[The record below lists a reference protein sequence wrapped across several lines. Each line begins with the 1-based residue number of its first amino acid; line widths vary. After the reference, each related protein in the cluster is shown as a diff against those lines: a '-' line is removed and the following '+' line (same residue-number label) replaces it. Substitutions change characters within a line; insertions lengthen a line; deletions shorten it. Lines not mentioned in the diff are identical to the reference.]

1 MKKQITEQPLSKHD
15 LDFQPMS
22 CFQEQKNDSI
32 YSLLGANIIIT
43 LFTIMGFLYINYN
56 ISMYSIVDFISLI
69 SYLAGFG
76 FGIKAALQVKI
87 YNENKEHISLA
98 GPFTMALISSLL
110 IALPSFLS
118 VSHGSCW
125 I

>member
-56 ISMYSIVDFISLI
+56 ISMYSIIDFLSLI

-76 FGIKAALQVKI
+76 FGIKAALKVKA
-87 YNENKEHISLA
+87 YNENKEHMSLA
-98 GPFTMALISSLL
+98 VPFI
-110 IALPSFLS
+110 
-118 VSHGSCW
+118 
-125 I
+125 